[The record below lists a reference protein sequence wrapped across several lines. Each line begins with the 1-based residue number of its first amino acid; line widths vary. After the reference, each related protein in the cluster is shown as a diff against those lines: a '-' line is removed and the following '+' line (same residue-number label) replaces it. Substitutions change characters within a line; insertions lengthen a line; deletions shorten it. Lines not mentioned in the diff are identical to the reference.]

1 MQKFGKQT
9 KWVIDNCWQKKKQK
23 QEFGNKSKAIGA
35 RYVPAVAS
43 EVELVD
49 GDNSNCLRYPSI
61 SNYPVTVWVKIIWI
75 ADIQI
80 PKRLVHVLRAL
91 WKWKENAL
99 LVN

>member
-9 KWVIDNCWQKKKQK
+9 KWVVDNCWQKKQN
-23 QEFGNKSKAIGA
+23 QEFGNKSKAIGET
-35 RYVPAVAS
+35 YVPAVAS

-49 GDNSNCLRYPSI
+49 GENSNCLRYPSI
-61 SNYPVTVWVKIIWI
+61 PNYPVTVWVKIIWI

-91 WKWKENAL
+91 WNWKEEL